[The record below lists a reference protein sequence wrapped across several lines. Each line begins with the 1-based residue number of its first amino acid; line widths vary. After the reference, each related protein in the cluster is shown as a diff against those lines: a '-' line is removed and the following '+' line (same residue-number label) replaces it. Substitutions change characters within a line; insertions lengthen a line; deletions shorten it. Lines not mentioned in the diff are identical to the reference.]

1 MLFRSERQEFL
12 EHEAAAG
19 LDNLGEGIVYSTIMA
34 LPAPTA
40 PTRPGIPIMHEL
52 PRRVDGLH
60 PRLAALE
67 AMQEGRYHGYHEYV
81 LPEMVPARLV
91 PEFEAASSLCKINK
105 GLRNWIK
112 RIRNGKNDKKVN
124 N

>member
-1 MLFRSERQEFL
+1 MERRSTSSREQYLRRRTEQERQEFL

-60 PRLAALE
+60 PRLAAL
-67 AMQEGRYHGYHEYV
+67 
-81 LPEMVPARLV
+81 
-91 PEFEAASSLCKINK
+91 
-105 GLRNWIK
+105 
-112 RIRNGKNDKKVN
+112 
-124 N
+124 